1 MGEGQGSQTAGWSGI
16 VDKLVMV
23 LDREPLR
30 CWTLQSKPDGSRSEG
45 RMGQPRRKV
54 EVCAVQR
61 QVWWVWLRGLG
72 GKLWFALLTEESLNQ
87 K

>member
-1 MGEGQGSQTAGWSGI
+1 
-16 VDKLVMV
+16 
-23 LDREPLR
+23 
-30 CWTLQSKPDGSRSEG
+30 
-45 RMGQPRRKV
+45 MGQPRRKV